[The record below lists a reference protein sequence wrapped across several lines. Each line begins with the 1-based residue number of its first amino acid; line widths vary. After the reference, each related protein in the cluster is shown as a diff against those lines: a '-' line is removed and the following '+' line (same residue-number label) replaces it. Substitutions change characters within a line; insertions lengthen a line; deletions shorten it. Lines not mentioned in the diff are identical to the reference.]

1 MNPRLKMVL
10 DYGPL
15 LLFFVAYMLFG
26 IFTATGVIMAA
37 ITAAAAVE
45 FTVQRTVSPVLL
57 VTLVLVLVMGGLT
70 LWLSN
75 DIFLK
80 MKPTILYVLFAGV
93 LLGGLARGQLF
104 IKTLLGSSLRFP
116 DPAWRALTWRWSLFF
131 VVLAIANEFVWRNF
145 STTIWVEFKV
155 FGVTSLTLL
164 FALAQTPFIMRHQL
178 EEEPAPPGE

>member
-15 LLFFVAYMLFG
+15 LLFFFAYMLFG

-37 ITAAAAVE
+37 IAAAAATE
-45 FTVQRTVSPVLL
+45 FAAQRTVSPMLL
-57 VTLVLVLVMGGLT
+57 VTLVLVLLMGGLT

-80 MKPTILYVLFAGV
+80 MKPTVLYLLFAAV

-116 DPAWRALTWRWSLFF
+116 DPAWRALTWRWASLFL
-131 VVLAIANEFVWRNF
+131 VLAIANEIVWRNF
-145 STTIWVEFKV
+145 STTAWVEFKV
-155 FGVTSLTLL
+155 FGVTSITLL
-164 FALAQTPFIMRHQL
+164 FALAQTPFIMRHHL
-178 EEEPAPPGE
+178 EDETAPPGE